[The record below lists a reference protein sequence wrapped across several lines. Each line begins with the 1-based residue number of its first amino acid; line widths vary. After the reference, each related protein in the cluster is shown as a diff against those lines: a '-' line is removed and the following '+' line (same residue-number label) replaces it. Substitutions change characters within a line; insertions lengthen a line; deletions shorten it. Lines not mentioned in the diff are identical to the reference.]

1 MLLSS
6 FIIEPKA
13 RKLEKVSMK
22 THNKCRQVSVGE
34 YRFERV
40 SSFLDLGS
48 IINDDNSISE
58 EITH

>member
-1 MLLSS
+1 M
-6 FIIEPKA
+6 
-13 RKLEKVSMK
+13 KVGMK
-22 THNKCRQVSVGE
+22 THNQCRQVAVGG

-48 IINDDNSISE
+48 MINDDNSISE